1 MQSSASTYPG
11 APPGPRGCGVNL
23 ALRQRGVL
31 EAGFANPLIF
41 WEVLEDPKAREG
53 ARKPSSRVLLDGIRG
68 PAGDGLQE

>member
-1 MQSSASTYPG
+1 MLHLAH
-11 APPGPRGCGVNL
+11 GVAGSNL

-53 ARKPSSRVLLDGIRG
+53 ARKSSSRVLLDGIRG